1 MAQAFSNGFSRV
13 NPSIILSREEGKKN
27 RSGATRLYPVLLWEK
42 EQVKE
47 RMTQLGALGDAG
59 RGCVSRIN

>member
-1 MAQAFSNGFSRV
+1 ML
-13 NPSIILSREEGKKN
+13 PWK
-27 RSGATRLYPVLLWEK
+27 W

-59 RGCVSRIN
+59 RGHVSGFKSEG